1 MDAAAE
7 TFDLIIVG
15 SGGGSM
21 CAALVARSMG
31 ASALILEKTALFG
44 GTTARSGGVMWLPNN
59 SLMASDGVAD
69 SAEKAMTYLDHVVG
83 DHDDTPGASRARRF
97 AYVTQAPRMLDFL
110 IEQGI
115 KLHRYPYWPDYYDD
129 HPGGVEQG
137 RAVIADLFDA
147 NELGPA
153 KAKLRPNYVPV
164 PAKPEEV
171 MRVPLARTTWAGKL
185 AQLKIGLR
193 MLTSRLTGKHWVT
206 FGAALQGRMFQA
218 ALRKGVDMR
227 ANGHV
232 ERLVKDT
239 TGRITG
245 VVARIDGELRTFV
258 ARAGVLVNAGGFA
271 RNQGMRDEYQPG
283 TSAAWSNTCEGDTG
297 EMILEMIRVGAAVAQ
312 MDVSVGQQV
321 AIPPE
326 KREVLPMVQ
335 PELAK
340 PHLIVVDQSGVRYV
354 REAQSYMSFCQEM
367 YARNRLVPAIPSW
380 SVFDAQYISKY
391 MVAETLP
398 GSKKPQ
404 SWYDSGFL
412 KKADTLEEL
421 AKLCNMDPVK
431 LMASVTRFNELARNG
446 KDVDLHRGERAYDRF
461 LGDRAHGPSPTL
473 GTIEKGPFYA
483 YQVYPGDIG
492 TFGGVV
498 TDVYARVL
506 RPDGTVI
513 PGLYAT
519 GTSTAAVMGRTYP
532 GPGCSVGPS
541 FVWGYVAANHAM
553 SAANDV
559 SPVEGARG
567 NVAYLAPDSAP
578 RGAASPPGT
587 AAVR

>member
-7 TFDLIIVG
+7 TFDYIIIG

-21 CAALVARSMG
+21 CAALVVRSMG
-31 ASALILEKTALFG
+31 KSALILEKTSLFG
-44 GTTARSGGVMWLPNN
+44 GTTARSGGVMWIPNN
-59 SLMASDGVAD
+59 SLMAADGLAE
-69 SAEKAMTYLDHVVG
+69 SPEKALLYLDHVVG
-83 DHDDTPGASRARRF
+83 DHDDAPGATRARRM
-97 AYVTQAPRMLDFL
+97 AYVAEAPRMLDFL

-129 HPGGVEQG
+129 YPGGLEQG

-153 KAKLRPNYVPV
+153 KAQLRPNYVPA

-171 MRVPLARTTWAGKL
+171 MRIPLARTTWAGKV

-193 MLTSRLTGKHWVT
+193 MLTSKLTGRHWVT

-218 ALRKGVDMR
+218 ALRVGVDMR
-227 ANGHV
+227 TNTPV
-232 ERLVKDT
+232 ERLVTDS

-245 VVARIDGELRTFV
+245 VVARIDGAPRTFG
-258 ARAGVLVNAGGFA
+258 ARFGVLVNAGGFA
-271 RNQGMRDEYQPG
+271 RNQAMRDQYQPG
-283 TSAAWSNTCEGDTG
+283 SSAAWSNTCEGDTG
-297 EMILEMIRVGAAVAQ
+297 EMILEMMRVGAAVGQ
-312 MDVSVGQQV
+312 MDAIAGQQV

-340 PHLIVVDQSGVRYV
+340 PHSIVVDQSGVRYI

-367 YARNRLVPAIPSW
+367 FARDKIVPAVPSW
-380 SVFDAQYISKY
+380 AVFDEQYMSKY

-412 KKADTLEEL
+412 IEADTLREL
-421 AKLCNMDPVK
+421 ATLCKMDPDK
-431 LMASVTRFNELARNG
+431 LASSVTRFNELARKG
-446 KDVDLHRGERAYDRF
+446 KDEDLHRGDRAYDRF

-483 YQVYPGDIG
+483 YRVYPGDIG

-498 TDVYARVL
+498 TDVNARVL
-506 RPDGTVI
+506 REDGSAI

-541 FVWGYVAANHAM
+541 FVWGYVAAKHAM
-553 SAANDV
+553 SATGEISEAGGERGYV
-559 SPVEGARG
+559 THMSRGSAAR
-567 NVAYLAPDSAP
+567 NVPNTAGSA
-578 RGAASPPGT
+578 AA
-587 AAVR
+587 R

>member
-1 MDAAAE
+1 M
-7 TFDLIIVG
+7 
-15 SGGGSM
+15 M
-21 CAALVARSMG
+21 
-31 ASALILEKTALFG
+31 
-44 GTTARSGGVMWLPNN
+44 
-59 SLMASDGVAD
+59 
-69 SAEKAMTYLDHVVG
+69 
-83 DHDDTPGASRARRF
+83 
-97 AYVTQAPRMLDFL
+97 
-110 IEQGI
+110 
-115 KLHRYPYWPDYYDD
+115 
-129 HPGGVEQG
+129 
-137 RAVIADLFDA
+137 
-147 NELGPA
+147 
-153 KAKLRPNYVPV
+153 
-164 PAKPEEV
+164 
-171 MRVPLARTTWAGKL
+171 
-185 AQLKIGLR
+185 
-193 MLTSRLTGKHWVT
+193 
-206 FGAALQGRMFQA
+206 
-218 ALRKGVDMR
+218 
-227 ANGHV
+227 
-232 ERLVKDT
+232 
-239 TGRITG
+239 
-245 VVARIDGELRTFV
+245 
-258 ARAGVLVNAGGFA
+258 
-271 RNQGMRDEYQPG
+271 
-283 TSAAWSNTCEGDTG
+283 
-297 EMILEMIRVGAAVAQ
+297 RVGAAVGQ
-312 MDVSVGQQV
+312 MDAVAGQQV

-340 PHLIVVDQSGVRYV
+340 PHLIVVDQSGVRYI

-380 SVFDAQYISKY
+380 AVFDAQYMSKY

-412 KKADTLEEL
+412 LEADTLEEL
-421 AKLCNMDPVK
+421 AKRCKMDPVK
-431 LMASVTRFNELARNG
+431 LIASVTRFNELARNG

-553 SAANDV
+553 SAANEV
-559 SPVEGARG
+559 SPAEGARG
-567 NVAYLAPDSAP
+567 NVAYLVREPAA
-578 RGAASPPGT
+578 RGAASAPGS
-587 AAVR
+587 AAAR